1 MNTPPPADFVDF
13 YELLQVSPNAEA
25 DTIQRVF
32 RLLAQRFHPD
42 NKESGNEQM
51 FQQLLKAYQV
61 LSDPE
66 RRAAFDALHRAHVKL
81 TWEIFDQSAASQGL
95 TDEKKKREGIL
106 GVLYRKRM
114 QCASQPGMN
123 VREIEDLTA
132 IPREHQD
139 FTLWYLKERG
149 DIRVGD
155 NGRFMITVQG
165 VDSYESISGPVEDV
179 ERKNLYMLPA
189 ARQQPA

>member
-1 MNTPPPADFVDF
+1 MNTPPPADFVDY
-13 YELLQVSPNAEA
+13 YELLQVSPNAEG

-42 NKESGNEQM
+42 NTETGNEQV
-51 FQQLLKAYQV
+51 FQQMLKAYQV

-81 TWEIFDQSAASQGL
+81 TWEIFDQKEAPQGL

-106 GVLYRKRM
+106 AVLYRKRM
-114 QCASQPGMN
+114 QCAAQPGMN

-149 DIRVGD
+149 DIKVGD
-155 NGRFMITVQG
+155 NGRYIITAQG
-165 VDSYESISGPVEDV
+165 VDSYESLSGPAEDL

>member
-1 MNTPPPADFVDF
+1 MHTPPPDDFVDF

-42 NKESGNEQM
+42 NKETGNEQM
-51 FQQLLKAYQV
+51 FQQMLKAYQV

-81 TWEIFDQSAASQGL
+81 TWEVFDQKNEPQGL
-95 TDEKKKREGIL
+95 MDEKKKREGIL
-106 GVLYRKRM
+106 AVLYRKRM
-114 QCASQPGMN
+114 QCPNQPGMN

-132 IPREHQD
+132 IPREHQE

-149 DIRVGD
+149 DIKAGD
-155 NGRFMITVQG
+155 NGRSMITAQG
-165 VDSYESISGPVEDV
+165 VDNYESMSLPVEDPD
-179 ERKNLYMLPA
+179 RKNLYMLPA